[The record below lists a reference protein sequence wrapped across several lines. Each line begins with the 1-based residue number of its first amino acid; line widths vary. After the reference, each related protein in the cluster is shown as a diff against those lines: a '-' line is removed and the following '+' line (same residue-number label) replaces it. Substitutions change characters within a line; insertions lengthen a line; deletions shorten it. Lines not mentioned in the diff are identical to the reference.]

1 MASARYG
8 YMHVSPRDLPTTST
22 APTSTKPSLKR
33 PRSPSPPTSSFTS
46 SPEIFISSPLHDRQS
61 TFTAY
66 FSPKVPPHDLQ
77 SIPAIASA
85 SHRILA
91 YRIPIS
97 APLSSTKKS
106 RQSTLG
112 FTSAGGGGGKQALQA
127 GQDDDG
133 ESYGA
138 KHLMKVLVEMDAV
151 GSLVVAR
158 WYGGVMLGPARFRH
172 MESVGREAV
181 GKFKE
186 GGQGEESGAGQKG
199 KRQDGETGTGETL
212 GEERKR
218 LVVELEERDESILSL
233 RKLLEQK
240 KGLLASLEGGAEGAE
255 RSSQSSPAKKIEYD
269 KMPIDRLRLLDQARD
284 RTIGFL
290 LKQIDEVEE
299 KIVAWD
305 DAGIEKDDV
314 EDEDAKQATDE
325 KEDTEEK

>member
-1 MASARYG
+1 
-8 YMHVSPRDLPTTST
+8 
-22 APTSTKPSLKR
+22 
-33 PRSPSPPTSSFTS
+33 
-46 SPEIFISSPLHDRQS
+46 
-61 TFTAY
+61 
-66 FSPKVPPHDLQ
+66 
-77 SIPAIASA
+77 
-85 SHRILA
+85 
-91 YRIPIS
+91 
-97 APLSSTKKS
+97 
-106 RQSTLG
+106 
-112 FTSAGGGGGKQALQA
+112 
-127 GQDDDG
+127 
-133 ESYGA
+133 
-138 KHLMKVLVEMDAV
+138 MKVLGEMDAV

-172 MESVGREAV
+172 MESVAREAV

-199 KRQDGETGTGETL
+199 KRQDAGTGTGTGETL

-240 KGLLASLEGGAEGAE
+240 KELLASLEGGAEGAE